1 MRILCGL
8 LLALSLLSCGGPSA
22 QQGGGDKVDFKYA
35 SLISIVSDDWQSLG
49 GWQGTPHVCPGAP
62 QPGVARPS
70 AEGYGDSY
78 AFEEGCGLYH
88 RPLFFADGSGL

>member
-35 SLISIVSDDWQSLG
+35 SLISIVIYG
-49 GWQGTPHVCPGAP
+49 GDY
-62 QPGVARPS
+62 R
-70 AEGYGDSY
+70 
-78 AFEEGCGLYH
+78 
-88 RPLFFADGSGL
+88 